1 MTKNLL
7 LAALVICISSCKP
20 KKESEPKSERP
31 QKPNIVLIFTDDQG
45 YRDVGVFG
53 ANDIATPHLD
63 QMAADGVKLTSFYA
77 AQAVCSASRAGILTG
92 CYPNRIGIHNAMMP
106 NSKKGL
112 HPSETTMAEMLKENG
127 YATGIFGKWHLGDHA
142 NFLPTK
148 NGFDEWFGIPYSN
161 DMWPLHPQQG
171 PVFNFGPLPLYHNE
185 TVIDTL
191 TDQSQLTVQITEHSV
206 DFIKKNKDKPFFLY
220 VPHPQP
226 HVPLFV
232 SDNFKGKSDR
242 GLYGD
247 VIMEIDWSVGQIVKA
262 LEKNGLS
269 ENTLVIFTSDNG
281 PWLSY
286 GNHAGS
292 ALPYREGKGTA
303 WEGGQREPFIAKYPA
318 KLPAGK
324 SIDVPVM
331 AIDILPTVANLT
343 DSKLPE
349 LTIDGKDVWKVM
361 TGESAESPQE
371 AYFFYYRVNEL
382 FGVRY
387 GKWKLYFPHTYR
399 TMQGQEPGADGL
411 PGAYKMVDLKEIELY
426 NLETDES
433 ETQNVAD
440 EHPEIVEKIKTLA
453 DQMRA
458 RLGDSLKN
466 QKGSET
472 REPGQIE
479 QS

>member
-1 MTKNLL
+1 MIKKIFL
-7 LAALVICISSCKP
+7 LAILTVVLCCKS
-20 KKESEPKSERP
+20 KSEPEQTTKEIK
-31 QKPNIVLIFTDDQG
+31 QPNIVLIFTDDQG

-53 ANDIATPHLD
+53 ADDIATPHLD
-63 QMAADGVKLTSFYA
+63 QMAADGVKLTSYYS

-112 HPSETTMAEMLKENG
+112 HPTETTLAEMLKANG
-127 YATGIFGKWHLGDHA
+127 YATAIFGKWHLGDHA

-171 PVFNFGPLPLYHNE
+171 PVFNFGPLPLYKNE

-191 TDQSQLTVQITEHSV
+191 TDQTNLTTRITEHSV
-206 DFIKKNKDKPFFLY
+206 DFINRNKEKPFFLY

-232 SDNFKGKSDR
+232 SDKFKGKSNR

-247 VIMEIDWSVGQIVKA
+247 VIMEIDWSVGQILDA
-262 LEKNGLS
+262 LQKNGLTD
-269 ENTLVIFTSDNG
+269 NTLVIFTSDNG

-303 WEGGQREPFIAKYPA
+303 WEGGQREPFIAKYPH
-318 KLPAGK
+318 KLEAGK
-324 SIDVPVM
+324 VIDVPVM
-331 AIDILPTVANLT
+331 AIDILPTIAEIT
-343 DSKLPE
+343 GSKLPE
-349 LTIDGKDVWKVM
+349 KIIDGKNVWQVL
-361 TGESAESPQE
+361 TGESKESPQE

-399 TMQGQEPGADGL
+399 TMNGQEPGKDGL
-411 PGAYKMVDLKEIELY
+411 PGSYKMVDLKEIELY
-426 NLETDES
+426 DLQSDES

-440 EHPEIVEKIKTLA
+440 RHPDIVEKIKKLA
-453 DQMRA
+453 DEMRS
-458 RLGDSLKN
+458 RLGDSLLDM
-466 QKGSET
+466 KGSET
-472 REPGQIE
+472 REPGTTE
-479 QS
+479 